1 MCQLFCHVLNG
12 LLHVG
17 PDSGLQKKWAWPRSH
32 ARGASQLAALQIY
45 ALQPRNR
52 ALMKNQHNEG
62 IRLVSS
68 FRLLFVGPDDEWKAV
83 ENVCRFL
90 KVFYDSTNVEIWAIK
105 STLVFYEIWAIKS
118 TLDQNYSNEED
129 AGIVRMVDVM
139 KRKFQDYWNISCLT
153 LSVPMILDPWFK
165 YSYVKF
171 RFVQAFGDVAN
182 NKLSKVKKAIEQLF
196 SDHSPKSYH
205 RKKVCNLWTWAV
217 NSSGTDKVVLAAS
230 IISKSGK
237 ALVSRQYVD
246 MTRIRIEGLLA
257 AFPKLVGNGKQH
269 TYIETENVRYV
280 YQPIEGLYLVVITN
294 KQSNILEDLDTL
306 RLLSKL
312 VPEYCPSLDDDGV
325 CKTAFELIFAF
336 DEAIS
341 LGNKEKVTV
350 QQVKEYCE
358 MDSVEEM
365 EYKQMMQEKIKETKD
380 FMKKKVIEIEKTRM
394 EKAKHNKG
402 GYSSISGPQVIEKSF
417 NDMSISCTGFGSG
430 SGLGG
435 LNTDTDTFTS
445 RPKGRTSGGTTGAG
459 KGIGMKLGNTKKTNQ
474 FLESLKA
481 EGEVIMED
489 FQPCS
494 LQSRS
499 SPLPPSDP
507 VTVAVEEKLNV
518 AVKRDGGVN
527 NFDVQGTLALQVLN
541 DADGL
546 ILLQIESQD
555 IPGLSFK
562 THPNINKDLFNS
574 QQILGAKDPIRPF
587 PSGQNETPLVKWRI
601 QGMNE
606 SSLPLS
612 VNCWPSILGNET
624 YVNIEYEASE
634 MFDLH
639 SVIISIPLPALREAP
654 RVRQID
660 GEWKYDSRNS
670 VLEWSII
677 LIDQSNRS
685 GSMEFVVPPADPSMF
700 YPISVGFSASNTFS
714 NVKVTGIRP
723 LKEGSNPPKY
733 SQRVRLV
740 ADNYQVV

>member
-1 MCQLFCHVLNG
+1 MG
-12 LLHVG
+12 
-17 PDSGLQKKWAWPRSH
+17 R
-32 ARGASQLAALQIY
+32 ASQ
-45 ALQPRNR
+45 P
-52 ALMKNQHNEG
+52 
-62 IRLVSS
+62 
-68 FRLLFVGPDDEWKAV
+68 
-83 ENVCRFL
+83 
-90 KVFYDSTNVEIWAIK
+90 
-105 STLVFYEIWAIKS
+105 
-118 TLDQNYSNEED
+118 
-129 AGIVRMVDVM
+129 
-139 KRKFQDYWNISCLT
+139 
-153 LSVPMILDPWFK
+153 
-165 YSYVKF
+165 
-171 RFVQAFGDVAN
+171 
-182 NKLSKVKKAIEQLF
+182 
-196 SDHSPKSYH
+196 
-205 RKKVCNLWTWAV
+205 
-217 NSSGTDKVVLAAS
+217 DKVRSFERTASKRRRRNSETSSPRRRPGSPSARLPSAARSAPTTTTATTSNRRNS
-230 IISKSGK
+230 IAGSSPPRVDRPESGGLDLI
-237 ALVSRQYVD
+237 ALGGSCCFYHLKIRKRQYVD

-257 AFPKLVGNGKQH
+257 AFPKLVGNGNQH

-294 KQSNILEDLDTL
+294 KQTLHSPLTTKGVICRELDLSVNFYECCYAFVVSY
-306 RLLSKL
+306 LLATIHSHGLLNLNNVK

-341 LGNKEKVTV
+341 LGNKEKITV

-394 EKAKHNKG
+394 EKGKHNKG

>member
-269 TYIETENVRYV
+269 TYIETENVRYICIHLLQLRV
-280 YQPIEGLYLVVITN
+280 SYVESLIYPHGLLNLNNV
-294 KQSNILEDLDTL
+294 K
-306 RLLSKL
+306 

>member
-68 FRLLFVGPDDEWKAV
+68 FRLLFVGPGFKTRETT
-83 ENVCRFL
+83 C
-90 KVFYDSTNVEIWAIK
+90 
-105 STLVFYEIWAIKS
+105 VFYEIWAIKS

-153 LSVPMILDPWFK
+153 LSVPVILDPWFK

-182 NKLSKVKKAIEQLF
+182 NKLSEVKKAIEQLF
-196 SDHSPKSYH
+196 SDHSPKVNDQNNELTDGLITG
-205 RKKVCNLWTWAV
+205 RRCATCGLGLWF
-217 NSSGTDKVVLAAS
+217 
-230 IISKSGK
+230 
-237 ALVSRQYVD
+237 
-246 MTRIRIEGLLA
+246 LL
-257 AFPKLVGNGKQH
+257 
-269 TYIETENVRYV
+269 
-280 YQPIEGLYLVVITN
+280 
-294 KQSNILEDLDTL
+294 
-306 RLLSKL
+306 LLS
-312 VPEYCPSLDDDGV
+312 SQ
-325 CKTAFELIFAF
+325 
-336 DEAIS
+336 S
-341 LGNKEKVTV
+341 
-350 QQVKEYCE
+350 
-358 MDSVEEM
+358 
-365 EYKQMMQEKIKETKD
+365 QEK
-380 FMKKKVIEIEKTRM
+380 M
-394 EKAKHNKG
+394 EKGKHNKG

-445 RPKGRTSGGTTGAG
+445 RPKGRTSGGTTDAG

-733 SQRVRLV
+733 SQRVSDDSTHVSGDTCKYHVILIRYHAISTTYRVILARYHVKPVRYQTISITYCVILTRFYAIPVPGIRPLKEGSNPPKYSQRVRLV

>member
-1 MCQLFCHVLNG
+1 MVKAVMCQLFCHVLNG

-68 FRLLFVGPDDEWKAV
+68 FRLLFVGPGFKTRETTCHSKQV
-83 ENVCRFL
+83 LR
-90 KVFYDSTNVEIWAIK
+90 YIK
-105 STLVFYEIWAIKS
+105 
-118 TLDQNYSNEED
+118 
-129 AGIVRMVDVM
+129 
-139 KRKFQDYWNISCLT
+139 
-153 LSVPMILDPWFK
+153 
-165 YSYVKF
+165 
-171 RFVQAFGDVAN
+171 
-182 NKLSKVKKAIEQLF
+182 KLPV
-196 SDHSPKSYH
+196 
-205 RKKVCNLWTWAV
+205 VCNLWTWAV

-394 EKAKHNKG
+394 EKGKHNKG

-527 NFDVQGTLALQVLN
+527 NFDVQGTLALLVLN

-733 SQRVRLV
+733 SQRVPGIHPLKEGSNPPKYSQRVRLV